1 MLIRTA
7 VCMAML
13 LLTGGTALA
22 GPYNIATRSHVTVSS
37 AKDADR
43 GAEAE
48 IRQYE
53 SLLRD
58 ADYAGQD
65 FTERMNENSEHI
77 FAGRAEPYLAEA
89 AEGTPFQLLR
99 TGYYKKCTEQGRL
112 VLSEI
117 VSLKDNFNK
126 K

>member
-1 MLIRTA
+1 MWLDKQF
-7 VCMAML
+7 L
-13 LLTGGTALA
+13 
-22 GPYNIATRSHVTVSS
+22 
-37 AKDADR
+37 DACAD
-43 GAEAE
+43 AEV
-48 IRQYE
+48 RQYE

-65 FTERMNENSEHI
+65 FSERMNPESEKI
-77 FAGRAEPYLAEA
+77 VAAKAEPHLAEA
-89 AEGTPFQLLR
+89 EEGKAFQLLR
-99 TGYYKKCTEQGRL
+99 TGYYKKCTECGRL